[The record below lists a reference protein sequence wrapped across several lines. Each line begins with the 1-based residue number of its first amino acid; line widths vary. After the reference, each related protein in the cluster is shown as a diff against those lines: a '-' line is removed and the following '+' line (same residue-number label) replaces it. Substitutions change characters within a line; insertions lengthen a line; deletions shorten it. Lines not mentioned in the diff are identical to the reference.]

1 MAARS
6 YEAGFR
12 KYYGDRLTNIS
23 DDTSDEEIRQ
33 VYDHW
38 ARYYDKV
45 IKMYQ
50 IKSTDYT
57 GSTRFLS
64 SSSPTPT
71 PFQELEDK
79 IWCYQF
85 FKKLKF

>member
-1 MAARS
+1 MNLNLFLPFNLVNVFHFDLRMAARS

-23 DDTSDEEIRQ
+23 DDASDEEIRK

-38 ARYYDKV
+38 ARDYDKL

-57 GSTRFLS
+57 GSTRFL
-64 SSSPTPT
+64 
-71 PFQELEDK
+71 
-79 IWCYQF
+79 
-85 FKKLKF
+85 

>member
-1 MAARS
+1 MNW
-6 YEAGFR
+6 AGFR

-38 ARYYDKV
+38 ARDYDKV

-57 GSTRFLS
+57 GSTRCLS
-64 SSSPTPT
+64 SSSPPPT
-71 PFQELEDK
+71 PFQEVEDI
-79 IWCYQF
+79 IWCYQI
-85 FKKLKF
+85 FKN

>member
-57 GSTRFLS
+57 GSTRFLLS
-64 SSSPTPT
+64 SSQPQL
-71 PFQELEDK
+71 PFRSWRIKFDV
-79 IWCYQF
+79 INF
-85 FKKLKF
+85 LKN